1 MRRNLALL
9 QAAGAELVHFSPLA
23 DAALPDGLAGLYFG
37 GGCPEALAEELANN
51 RPMVAAVA
59 AFARKDGVVYAEY
72 AGLIYLSQSVQP
84 VGALPVSMGA
94 GPAPVPGSPLLD
106 VHCKSAACACVPSF
120 LSLLVIPL

>member
-23 DAALPDGLAGLYFG
+23 DTALPEGLAGLYFG
-37 GGCPEALAEELANN
+37 GGCPEAHAEELANN

-59 AFARKDGVVYAEY
+59 AFAREEGVVYAEY

-84 VGALPVSMGA
+84 VGALPVSMGVRA
-94 GPAPVPGSPLLD
+94 QTRSPCAWIFRRWTCGFHRSVFACLHPAS
-106 VHCKSAACACVPSF
+106 
-120 LSLLVIPL
+120 